1 MKEKG
6 HFYCVPK
13 RKEVSAPVRETL
25 DKVVKT
31 ARRLKRRNVSYR
43 KRVSVRGVP
52 PEVAEAYAYASSAE
66 GSGIHSLPLPY
77 PQVDLSRLGSGFFS
91 VGDDQANI
99 DFVKAIN
106 GARVSSVSAIVGV
119 HSINKIYAARPV
131 RSETGSLSVKKY
143 SNYPFK
149 QIDPAK
155 LKLSAGIWLVIDSAS
170 TTTFLV
176 KASERG
182 RSESQT
188 KQYIDQLSPSSKIR
202 LTGDMITLDIDSS
215 LFEESSI
222 LVLAGQ
228 KNDLSVGIN
237 AYKYFSYDNQGP
249 TPVTASAISVPEGL
263 ITQRSFGAEVNP
275 REGYGPSFKAVRP
288 PGTPK
293 DFRLVYKSIGE
304 SNNNAS
310 VLKYIN
316 SLIKADFEQD
326 AFSSSVTLQQA
337 LLPTA
342 LINRGPILFNIVA
355 EQNSKYEVPFLAYDR
370 RPNSR
375 GTANVSSA
383 PPEGTLVED
392 PGPFGVTRGIDENGA
407 VLIAGKVR
415 PDRKKYDDRAGGVCS
430 VYLEETASA
439 RMLSPVSPIA
449 NSSIILAH
457 SQFKTYLDAN
467 NLEAFD
473 YLKLLSIAAYRL
485 HAFRVNSY
493 VSGTAYRPY
502 VDFCT
507 IAMMFNIDLGVNLLE
522 AYPTIHT
529 TNKIADNLVQQNFY
543 QYFPQS
549 DLQSWSSWGAAQV
562 RGLMP
567 SFGYTTLTDVDPQLP
582 GDQANID
589 EDKLRMYLPLSG
601 PEDTNAL
608 IANGKEASFVAE
620 QGVNITNWGAD
631 NVVHFGRSAT
641 SNRRYMTELIVIHW
655 GGSPSGHA
663 SNDGYVPRSLVSG
676 GNKSTHFVVGHD
688 GDITQHADINRVC
701 WHARPYNATSIGID
715 TASPGFPSR
724 PGGFSAANRDAYI
737 DLGYSIVDCRIFRSV
752 GGVFVGPSA
761 MYEGCYGLINQIATL
776 EAGWYDHGF
785 PSGRE
790 LFPGIFVDSNG
801 DQSVYVTGGILE
813 INFRV
818 PPVRPIGVVPHMYG
832 NASRTDDIVAY
843 IYCCLRSLGDTVDQA
858 YARLVLT
865 LGGAIK
871 QTLHEGKVLKYL
883 TLSRSD

>member
-13 RKEVSAPVRETL
+13 RKEVSASAKETL

-31 ARRLKRRNVSYR
+31 ARRLKRRNVSYK

-77 PQVDLSRLGSGFFS
+77 SQVDLSRLASGFFS
-91 VGDDQANI
+91 VGDSPVNL

-106 GARVSSVSAIVGV
+106 GARVPSVSAIVGV
-119 HSINKIYAARPV
+119 HSAGKIYAARPI
-131 RSETGSLSVKKY
+131 RSKIGSLSVKKY
-143 SNYPFK
+143 SSYPFK
-149 QIDPAK
+149 QIDSAK
-155 LKLSAGIWLVIDSAS
+155 LKLSVGIWLVIDSTL

-176 KASERG
+176 KVSDRG
-182 RSESQT
+182 RNGPQT
-188 KQYIDQLSPSSKIR
+188 KQYIDHLSPTSKIR
-202 LTGDMITLDIDSS
+202 LTGNRITLDISSS

-222 LVLAGQ
+222 LILAGQ
-228 KNDLSVGIN
+228 KNDLSIGMN
-237 AYKYFSYDNQGP
+237 AYKYFSYDDQGP
-249 TPVTASAISVPEGL
+249 TPVTASAISIPEGL
-263 ITQRSFGAEVNP
+263 ITQGSFGAEVNP

-293 DFRLVYKSIGE
+293 DFRLVYRPISE
-304 SNNNAS
+304 SNSNSS
-310 VLKYIN
+310 VLKHIN
-316 SLIKADFEQD
+316 SLIRADFEQET
-326 AFSSSVTLQQA
+326 FSSSVTLQQC

-342 LINRGPILFNIVA
+342 LINQGPILFNIVA
-355 EQNSKYEVPFLAYDR
+355 EQNSRYEVPFLAYDR
-370 RPNSR
+370 RPNSK
-375 GTANVSSA
+375 GTANLSSA

-392 PGPFGVTRGIDENGA
+392 PGPFGAARGVDGNGA
-407 VLIAGKVR
+407 VLIEGKVR
-415 PDRKKYDDRAGGVCS
+415 PDRKKYDDRVGGICS
-430 VYLEETASA
+430 VYLEETTST
-439 RMLSPVSPIA
+439 RMLNPVSPIA

-522 AYPTIHT
+522 AYPTIHAP
-529 TNKIADNLVQQNFY
+529 NKISDNLVQQNFY
-543 QYFPQS
+543 QHFPQS
-549 DLQSWSSWGAAQV
+549 GLQSWSSWGAAQV
-562 RGLMP
+562 RNLMP

-582 GDQANID
+582 GDQVSID
-589 EDKLRMYLPLSG
+589 EDKLRMYLPLSA
-601 PEDTNAL
+601 PEDINAL
-608 IANGKEASFVAE
+608 VANGKEASFVAA
-620 QGVNITNWGAD
+620 QGVHITNWGAD

-663 SNDGYVPRSLVSG
+663 SNNGYVPRALLSG
-676 GNKSTHFVVGHD
+676 GNKSTHFVVGHN
-688 GDITQHADINRVC
+688 GNITQHADINRVC

-724 PGGFSAANRDAYI
+724 PGGFSDANKQAYI
-737 DLGYSIVDCRIFRSV
+737 DLGYSIVDCPIFRSV

-761 MYEGCYGLINQIATL
+761 MYEGCYGLIEQIATL
-776 EAGWYDHGF
+776 GAGWYDHRF

-801 DQSVYVTGGILE
+801 DQSVYVTGGLLE

-818 PPVRPIGVVPHMYG
+818 PPVNPIGVVPHMYG

-843 IYCCLRSLGDTVDQA
+843 VYCCLRSLGDTVDQA

-883 TLSRSD
+883 TLSRSN